1 MMCQVTG
8 LQDHFKVSFT
18 KPSNVIVLAAS
29 SDIGGHIAE
38 HFLLKGATVVGTYRN
53 KSPQV
58 TMLEKAGAKM
68 FPVDITSADQVR
80 FL

>member
-18 KPSNVIVLAAS
+18 KPSNVIVLAYLAML
-29 SDIGGHIAE
+29 DHIAE

-58 TMLEKAGAKM
+58 TMLEKQELKC
-68 FPVDITSADQVR
+68 
-80 FL
+80 FLLTLLLLIK